1 MNLMKFFY
9 EVLYRYFR
17 APWDVGPR
25 KELVTLV
32 EI

>member
-1 MNLMKFFY
+1 MKFFY
-9 EVLYRYFR
+9 QVMYRYFR
-17 APWDVGPR
+17 APWDVGLR